1 VWDLPS
7 VARTS
12 QGTHIANLLELRK
25 DAGEK
30 VNSVVPVRGFGG
42 EGRIVFA
49 TRLGTINRMRLSAFK
64 NMRKDGLIG
73 IQLDEGDELVST
85 LFVEND
91 PDLVLATRM
100 GQAIRFPL
108 SAFRDLGRGTRG
120 VRGISLEKG
129 DAVVGLVKVEE
140 GAQLLTITEKG
151 YGKRTE
157 PGEYRVT
164 NRGGKG
170 IINLRVAEKNGL
182 AVCLLSVRT
191 GEELMAITK
200 GGMVIRTGIDSI
212 RETGRDSQGV
222 IVIRLDEGDVVQD
235 VAHVIGES
243 EDELLPEAAGL
254 STVDS
259 IEDSQDAEASGEI
272 ADSVEPEAEAEADE
286 GESA

>member
-1 VWDLPS
+1 
-7 VARTS
+7 
-12 QGTHIANLLELRK
+12 
-25 DAGEK
+25 
-30 VNSVVPVRGFGG
+30 
-42 EGRIVFA
+42 
-49 TRLGTINRMRLSAFK
+49 
-64 NMRKDGLIG
+64 MRKDGLIG
-73 IQLDEGDELVST
+73 IQLDEGDELVAT

-91 PDLVLATRM
+91 PDLVLATRR

-120 VRGISLEKG
+120 VRGISLEKD

-140 GAQLLTITEKG
+140 GTQLLTITEKG

-170 IINLRVAEKNGL
+170 IINLRVAEKNGR

-191 GEELMAITK
+191 GEEIMAITK

-222 IVIRLDEGDVVQD
+222 IVIRLDEGDLVQD
-235 VAHVIGES
+235 VAHVIGEA
-243 EDELLPEAAGL
+243 EDEILPEAAGL
-254 STVDS
+254 STVDVA
-259 IEDSQDAEASGEI
+259 EDSLGIEEPGLDEEPD
-272 ADSVEPEAEAEADE
+272 DSVADE
-286 GESA
+286 GENP

>member
-1 VWDLPS
+1 
-7 VARTS
+7 
-12 QGTHIANLLELRK
+12 
-25 DAGEK
+25 
-30 VNSVVPVRGFGG
+30 
-42 EGRIVFA
+42 
-49 TRLGTINRMRLSAFK
+49 MRLSAFR

-85 LFVEND
+85 LYVEND
-91 PDLVLATRM
+91 PDLVLGTRL

-120 VRGISLEKG
+120 VRGISLEK
-129 DAVVGLVKVEE
+129 DDQVIGLVKLED

-170 IINLRVAEKNGL
+170 IINLRVADKNGE

-191 GEELMAITK
+191 GEEIMAITR

-235 VAHVIGES
+235 VAHVVGEK

-259 IEDSQDAEASGEI
+259 PEDSQDAE
-272 ADSVEPEAEAEADE
+272 SVAESEAEPDLDQTEDD
-286 GESA
+286 

>member
-1 VWDLPS
+1 VWDLPN
-7 VARTS
+7 VGRTS
-12 QGTHIANLLELRK
+12 QGSHIANLLELRK
-25 DAGEK
+25 DLSEK
-30 VNSVVPVRGFGG
+30 VKSVVPVRGFGG

-49 TRLGTINRMRLSAFK
+49 TRLGTINRMRLSAFR

-85 LFVEND
+85 LYVEND
-91 PDLVLATRM
+91 PDLVLGTRR

-120 VRGISLEKG
+120 VRGISLEK
-129 DAVVGLVKVEE
+129 DDQVIGLVKVEE

-170 IINLRVAEKNGL
+170 IINLRVADKNGA
-182 AVCLLSVRT
+182 AVCLLSVQA
-191 GEELMAITK
+191 GEEIMAITR
-200 GGMVIRTGIDSI
+200 GGMVIRTGIDPI

-235 VAHVIGES
+235 VAHVVGEK
-243 EDELLPEAAGL
+243 EDEFLPGAEGL
-254 STVDS
+254 STVDAA
-259 IEDSQDAEASGEI
+259 EDSQDAEFSAEDAS
-272 ADSVEPEAEAEADE
+272 EPALDDD
-286 GESA
+286 GDD